1 MATRD
6 WLAVTE
12 AGALRFFFERL
23 KDVIPADS
31 TPRSELL
38 YNASVLAHYATT
50 STRSDAMFPP
60 SPSSLATVF
69 DLYVLDCSQHA
80 DPSIMEAAASQCLLL
95 TGFFGAQLRGRHNL
109 SWYATLGA
117 GFYNRAASLGDDPK
131 RSRMMGV
138 MAERFD
144 YWRAQQTRL
153 AKELRDQ
160 PRLIQALKDAT
171 DAS

>member
-1 MATRD
+1 MGTRD

-23 KDVIPADS
+23 RDVVPPDS

-50 STRSDAMFPP
+50 STRSHAVFPP
-60 SPSSLATVF
+60 SPDSLSTVF
-69 DLYVLDCSQHA
+69 DVYVLDASEHV
-80 DPSIMEAAASQCLLL
+80 DPSIMEAAGSQCLLL
-95 TGFFGAQLRGRHNL
+95 TGFFGSQMKGRYNLR
-109 SWYATLGA
+109 WFAALGA
-117 GFYNRAASLGDDPK
+117 GFYDRASSLGADAK
-131 RSRMMGV
+131 RQKMMGA

-144 YWRAQQTRL
+144 YWREQQTRL

-160 PRLIQALKDAT
+160 PRLIQALKDAA